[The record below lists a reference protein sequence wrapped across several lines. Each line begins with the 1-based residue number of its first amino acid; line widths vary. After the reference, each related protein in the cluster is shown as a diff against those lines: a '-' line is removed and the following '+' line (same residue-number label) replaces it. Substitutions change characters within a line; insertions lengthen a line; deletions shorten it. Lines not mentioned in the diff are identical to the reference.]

1 VLIASLAERRKAE
14 RLLAYAKV
22 DFSWANAPGAKEI
35 RAQGERRLEEALR
48 ADAAAEPSA
57 AALAMVQRL
66 SPDIKQDRLLL
77 LLLDRE
83 LERLPK
89 GEVLRPV
96 DTRVTKSTDSYRRDS
111 GPPVS
116 HADFSRDAVVFR
128 VNLGAESRAE
138 PGWLLPLICRR
149 GGVTRREVG
158 AIRVGPQSS
167 EFEIAGEAAKDFAL
181 AASQSDPRAPHVH
194 IEVAGRTIGRPPAHE
209 VDAKTDRH
217 RGQMP
222 LAKPSPRP
230 HAAAPPVRFGGSH
243 PGKPSGGFSKG
254 PSFSRPGRPAPIPV
268 AKHKWHPKPGKRS
281 QPR

>member
-1 VLIASLAERRKAE
+1 
-14 RLLAYAKV
+14 
-22 DFSWANAPGAKEI
+22 
-35 RAQGERRLEEALR
+35 
-48 ADAAAEPSA
+48 
-57 AALAMVQRL
+57 
-66 SPDIKQDRLLL
+66 LLL

-96 DTRVTKSTDSYRRDS
+96 DTHVFKSTDSFRRDS

-128 VNLGAESRAE
+128 VNLGAESKAE

-158 AIRVGPQSS
+158 AIRVGPQHS

-194 IEVAGRTIGRPPAHE
+194 IEVAGRASERPPGHE
-209 VDAKTDRH
+209 VHARPERH
-217 RGQMP
+217 RGHPP

-230 HAAAPPVRFGGSH
+230 AAPPVRFGGSH
-243 PGKPSGGFSKG
+243 PGKPAGGLFKG
-254 PSFSRPGRPAPIPV
+254 PSFSRPGRSAPIPV
-268 AKHKWHPKPGKRS
+268 TKPKWHPKPGKRS
-281 QPR
+281 PQR